1 MEDWQKPKKAKSKKR
16 LFVLIWL
23 ICGIT
28 TVLYL
33 VFIDSKNEDPSA
45 IEMFFFMISLMAFCL
60 PIAWYIF
67 WFVLGWCVDLMI
79 KLGHPGIPEAD
90 EDEQ

>member
-1 MEDWQKPKKAKSKKR
+1 MEDWQKPKEAKLKKR

-33 VFIDSKNEDPSA
+33 VFLNSKNEDPSA
-45 IEMFFFMISLMAFCL
+45 IEIVFFMIPFIAFNL
-60 PIAWYIF
+60 PFAWYIF
-67 WFVLGWCVDLMI
+67 WLILGCCVDLMM
-79 KLGHPGIPEAD
+79 KLGHPGIPEED
-90 EDEQ
+90 EDE